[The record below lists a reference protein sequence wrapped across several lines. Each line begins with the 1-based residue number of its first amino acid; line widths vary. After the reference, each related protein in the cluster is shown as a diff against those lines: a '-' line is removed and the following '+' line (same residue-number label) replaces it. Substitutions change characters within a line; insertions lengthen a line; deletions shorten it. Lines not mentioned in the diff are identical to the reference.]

1 MQQRHRSSAKSLLV
15 VFSLVAAGCAGL
27 AAAQSGEVDIT
38 AEPHHHLVFENQ
50 LVRVFDVTVPSGE
63 TTLIHRHNHD
73 YVYVTLGPA
82 DLDNRVEGKPPA
94 RVQLQDGETRFLA
107 GNFAHAVRDLAS
119 TPFRNITVELL
130 QDAKT
135 RNVPSPWDSGK
146 NSGKNEDR
154 SLQILSGGTQQILF
168 VKDAAR
174 VSEIELQPGGAIP
187 RHHHNGPHL
196 VVAVTELDMRSD
208 VEGKGSTTLHLSL
221 GDARWVEGGFTHKL
235 INVGKNTA
243 KFVTIEFP

>member
-1 MQQRHRSSAKSLLV
+1 MQQRHRSTAKSFLIVL
-15 VFSLVAAGCAGL
+15 SLIAAGWAGL
-27 AAAQSGEVDIT
+27 AAAQSEVDIT
-38 AEPHHHLVFENQ
+38 GEPHHHLVFENK
-50 LVRVFDVTVPSGE
+50 LVRVFDVTVPPGE

-73 YVYVTLGPA
+73 YVYVTLGAA
-82 DLDNRVEGKPPA
+82 DLDNRVEGKQSA

-130 QDAKT
+130 EDAKT
-135 RNVPSPWDSGK
+135 RNAPSPWD
-146 NSGKNEDR
+146 SGKNEDR
-154 SLQILSGGTQQILF
+154 SLQILSRGTQQILF

-196 VVAVTELDMRSD
+196 VVAVTDLDMRSD
-208 VEGKGSTTLHLSL
+208 VEGKGSATLHLGL
-221 GDARWVEGGFTHKL
+221 GDARWVDGGFTHTL
-235 INVGKNTA
+235 TNVGTNTA
-243 KFVTIEFP
+243 KFVTIEFPK